1 MKSAIELFAS
11 RFAPPALENGGAVSV
26 SSLTGSADA
35 FLALALAGDSK
46 FVLAVTPGLPDA
58 DRLADDLG
66 ILAANPAPGAKR
78 KAPLPVRIL
87 EFPPLLDGD
96 RNALGVRLKTVSVPC
111 ALHASSERVRPRA
124 FARVGQGALR
134 RRVREARRDGLR
146 PRADG

>member
-11 RFAPPALENGGAVSV
+11 RFAPPALKNGGAVAV

-87 EFPPLLDGD
+87 AFPPLLDGD
-96 RNALGVRLKTVSVPC
+96 RNALGVRLTELTSAQADYLDVPVEGPYKPE
-111 ALHASSERVRPRA
+111 HYRY
-124 FARVGQGALR
+124 
-134 RRVREARRDGLR
+134 
-146 PRADG
+146 